1 MDSAAFETTAIGAY
15 PSRTRWDASAADLVS
30 TMLERWHLTAG
41 EAFVGG
47 EAASVLRVTTRDGR
61 AAVLKVGFPHVEAVW
76 EAVALESWGAQLA
89 PEVLRQD
96 AWTWSIL
103 LERVEPGIPLSKH
116 ELPAEQALAI
126 AAGLYGELLKTQ
138 PPPGLPTL
146 AEIVGQYATDAQARL
161 PQQRQ
166 SLVNLGVLE
175 LVEQGLALS
184 RDLADCDGAS
194 AMLHGDFNPGN
205 ILSAADGG
213 WRVIDP
219 KPMLGDPEFEL
230 FPLIEQLGAP
240 WSRPD
245 PAATIS
251 AQLQLASRAAGVD
264 AAKTAL
270 WAFARAAYN
279 VCWYLDDAN
288 DAAATAAARELPIW
302 LAVSGS

>member
-1 MDSAAFETTAIGAY
+1 MDSVAFETTAIGAY
-15 PSRTRWDASAADLVS
+15 PSRMQWDASAADLVA

-47 EAASVLRVTTRDGR
+47 EAASVLRVTMRDGR
-61 AAVLKVGFPHVEAVW
+61 PAVLKVGFPHVEAVW
-76 EAVALESWGAQLA
+76 EAVALESWGARLA
-89 PEVLRQD
+89 PELLRQD
-96 AWTWSIL
+96 AWTWTIL
-103 LERVEPGIPLSKH
+103 LELVEPGMPLSKH
-116 ELPAEQALAI
+116 ELPAEQALTI
-126 AAGLYGELLKTQ
+126 AAELYRELLTTQ
-138 PPPGLPTL
+138 PPTGLPTL
-146 AEIVGQYATDAQARL
+146 AEIVGQYAADAQTRL
-161 PQQRQ
+161 PEQRDD
-166 SLVNLGVLE
+166 LLNLGVLE
-175 LVEQGLALS
+175 LVQEGLSLS
-184 RDLADCDGAS
+184 RDLADSDGTS

-230 FPLIEQLGAP
+230 FPLVEQLGSP

-251 AQLQLASRAAGVD
+251 AQLQLAARVAGVD
-264 AAKTAL
+264 AAKTAR

-288 DAAATAAARELPIW
+288 DAAAAAAARELPVW
-302 LAVSGS
+302 FAVSGS